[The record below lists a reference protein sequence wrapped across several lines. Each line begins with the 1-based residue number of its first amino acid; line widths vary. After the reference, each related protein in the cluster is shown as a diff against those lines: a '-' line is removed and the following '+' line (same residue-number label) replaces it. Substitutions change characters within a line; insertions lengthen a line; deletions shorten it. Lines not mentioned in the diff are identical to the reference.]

1 MVKVMRKGE
10 DNVKQVMM
18 EVLELVT
25 EIQWRQ
31 NLKRSLI
38 SNVWE

>member
-1 MVKVMRKGE
+1 MVKVMRMGE
-10 DNVKQVMM
+10 DDVKQVMM
-18 EVLELVT
+18 EVLQLVT

-31 NLKRSLI
+31 DLKRSLI

>member
-18 EVLELVT
+18 EVPELVT

-31 NLKRSLI
+31 DLKRSLI